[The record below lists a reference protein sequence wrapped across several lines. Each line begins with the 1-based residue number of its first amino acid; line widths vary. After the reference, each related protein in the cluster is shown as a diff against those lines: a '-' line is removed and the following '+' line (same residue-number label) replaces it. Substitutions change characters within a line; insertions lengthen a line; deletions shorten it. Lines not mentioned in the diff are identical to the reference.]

1 MHIISLT
8 VRKKMKM
15 KKTTNKELKREK
27 KEEAVRGTTKE
38 QQQQD
43 KLQEARNVPALSLS
57 LSLSLPN
64 LTSSQTPPQ
73 QVSWRWIS
81 QSS

>member
-1 MHIISLT
+1 
-8 VRKKMKM
+8 MKM

-57 LSLSLPN
+57 LSLPN